1 MVDCPAMPAARP
13 AALPEPGR
21 EALRPPRAAG
31 FTLVEVVVASAV
43 AVLLAVAA
51 AGVLSVAF
59 GSFGR
64 VASDRRAEESIER
77 LDFFE
82 ALRADLASALP
93 ELGSFEGDALSM
105 RLLRLA
111 APPGAAPGGV
121 RAEVVRWE
129 PASGA
134 ARRVAERAGG
144 PAAEALHPFAPR
156 FSYARLVPPAAT
168 NAPAALEWR
177 DDWRRPGLPAAVRV
191 VSAAGTW
198 ELPVPCFDPAAQ
210 EEEP

>member
-1 MVDCPAMPAARP
+1 MSRSTRTSA
-13 AALPEPGR
+13 
-21 EALRPPRAAG
+21 

-43 AVLLAVAA
+43 AVLLAVAV
-51 AGVLSVAF
+51 AGVLGVAF

-64 VASDRRAEESIER
+64 VASDRRAAEAVER

-93 ELGSFEGDALSM
+93 EPGSLEGDALSL

-111 APPGAAPGGV
+111 APPGAGPAGA
-121 RAEVVRWE
+121 RAETVRWE
-129 PASGA
+129 PASGS
-134 ARRVAERAGG
+134 ARRVAERAGR
-144 PAAEALHPFAPR
+144 PAAESIHPFAPR

-168 NAPAALEWR
+168 NAPASLDWR
-177 DDWRRPGLPAAVRV
+177 DEWRRPGLPAAVRV

-210 EEEP
+210 EDEP

>member
-1 MVDCPAMPAARP
+1 MVDCPAMSAALP
-13 AALPEPGR
+13 AALSEPGR
-21 EALRPPRAAG
+21 EALRAPRGAG

-43 AVLLAVAA
+43 AVLLAVAV

-64 VASDRRAEESIER
+64 VASDRRAEEAIER

-93 ELGSFEGDALSM
+93 EPGSFGGDALS
-105 RLLRLA
+105 LHFLRLA
-111 APPGAAPGGV
+111 ATPGAGEGGV
-121 RAEVVRWE
+121 RAETVRWE
-129 PASGA
+129 PASGS
-134 ARRVAERAGG
+134 ARRVAERAGA
-144 PAAEALHPFAPR
+144 PAAETLHPFAPR
-156 FSYARLVPPAAT
+156 FSYARLVPPPAT
-168 NAPAALEWR
+168 NVPAALEWR
-177 DDWRRPGLPAAVRV
+177 DDWRRPGLPASVRV

-198 ELPVPCFDPAAQ
+198 ELPVPCFDPATQ

>member
-1 MVDCPAMPAARP
+1 MSRSTRTSA
-13 AALPEPGR
+13 
-21 EALRPPRAAG
+21 
-31 FTLVEVVVASAV
+31 FTLVEIVVASAV

-64 VASDRRAEESIER
+64 VASDRRAAEAVER

-93 ELGSFEGDALSM
+93 EPGSFEGDALSL

-111 APPGAAPGGV
+111 APPGAGPAGA
-121 RAEVVRWE
+121 RAETVRWE

-134 ARRVAERAGG
+134 TRRTAERAGF
-144 PAAEALHPFAPR
+144 PAAE
-156 FSYARLVPPAAT
+156 SSSG
-168 NAPAALEWR
+168 
-177 DDWRRPGLPAAVRV
+177 RRR
-191 VSAAGTW
+191 
-198 ELPVPCFDPAAQ
+198 
-210 EEEP
+210 